1 MVFNSDIF
9 LFVFFPIVF
18 ILFWSFKSK
27 QARYIILTVS
37 SYVFYGYWDWR
48 FCGLLF
54 LSSMISFFTALLVEG
69 SITRKGRLGWM
80 TASIAL
86 DLAILGFFKYYN
98 FFTSNV
104 YGLFTSSPP
113 PLLNVVLP
121 VGISFYTFHTISYI
135 VDVTQGKVRATRNLF
150 EYLTYVSLFSQLVAG
165 PIVRFRQIEED
176 LERIDHPPKEDQVA
190 VGIGFF
196 VVGLIKKCIIADS
209 IAREID
215 PLLAS
220 YSGMSVA
227 SAWAAALGYT
237 FQLYYDF
244 SGYSDMAIGLGHLFG
259 IRIPQ
264 NFDAPYQATGIR
276 DFWRRWHISLSSWL
290 RDYLYIGLGGN
301 RHGPARTNLNL
312 LLTMLLGGLWHGASW
327 TFVAWGAY
335 HGVLLICDRA
345 ADSYWSRVP
354 DAIRRTVT
362 FVLVVFGWVLFRS
375 TSFEMARTWLWK
387 MMGGAPV
394 SGGVTIPLLFWVLV
408 SLVLVNLLK
417 ETWYFRFP
425 STRAWAVV
433 YACTFLV
440 AYLFMNGQKT
450 VFLYYQF

>member
-18 ILFWSFKSK
+18 LLFWTFKAK

-48 FCGLLF
+48 FCWLLF
-54 LSSMISFFTALLVEG
+54 LSSMISFFTAILVDRAP
-69 SITRKGRLGWM
+69 TRKQRLAWM
-80 TASIAL
+80 TTSIAL
-86 DLAILGFFKYYN
+86 DLSILGFFKYYN

-104 YGLFTSSPP
+104 YRLFTSAPP
-113 PLLNVVLP
+113 PLLRVVLP

-135 VDVTQGKVRATRNLF
+135 VDVTQGKVKATRNLF

-165 PIVRFRQIEED
+165 PIVRFRQIEDD
-176 LERIDHPPKEDQVA
+176 LERIDHPPKQDQVA
-190 VGIGFF
+190 AGIGFF
-196 VVGLIKKCIIADS
+196 VVGLIKKCVIADS
-209 IAREID
+209 IAKEID
-215 PLLAS
+215 PMLAS
-220 YSGMSVA
+220 YIHMSV
-227 SAWAAALGYT
+227 SGAWVAALGYT

-259 IRIPQ
+259 IRIPI
-264 NFDAPYQATGIR
+264 NFNSPYQATGIR

-301 RHGPARTNLNL
+301 RRGPVRTNINL

-335 HGVLLICDRA
+335 HGTLLIVDRA
-345 ADSYWSRVP
+345 IEGFWQNVP
-354 DAIRRTVT
+354 KAIQRGVT

-375 TSFEMARTWLWK
+375 SSFEMAWTWLGQ
-387 MMGGAPV
+387 MFGGAPLW
-394 SGGVTIPLLFWVLV
+394 GGIAPQLLFWV
-408 SLVLVNLLK
+408 VLALILANTVK
-417 ETWYFRFP
+417 ETQYFRFP
-425 STRAWAVV
+425 SAPRWSVV
-433 YACTFLV
+433 YALTFFL
-440 AYLFMNGQKT
+440 AYLFMNGAKT